1 MADGFAGAP
10 PGFRPLYRQVKALLI
25 QRISDRQ
32 WLPGQAI
39 PAEPIIAAEL
49 GVSQGTVRKAL
60 DEMAAENVLVRRQGR
75 GTYVARH
82 DEARILFQFF
92 KIVPDGGVPVFPD
105 SRLRSVTQGVADAAE
120 SRALA
125 LAPAAPVIRIARLR
139 EIAGVV
145 AISEYLTL
153 PAALFP
159 DFPGEDVPN
168 NLYDFYAARFGITI
182 SGGQERV
189 KAVAASSDDAA
200 HLGLV
205 AGAPVLLIDR
215 IAHALDG
222 TRIEWRRSYCST
234 EACSYVG
241 ELK

>member
-1 MADGFAGAP
+1 MDAEKGSA
-10 PGFRPLYRQVKALLI
+10 PGFRPLYAQVKTLLI

-39 PAEPIIAAEL
+39 PAEPVIAAEL

-60 DEMAAENVLVRRQGR
+60 DEMAAENLLVRRQGR

-105 SRLRSVTQGVADAAE
+105 SRLRLVTHGRVEAE
-120 SRALA
+120 ECRALA
-125 LAPAAPVIRIARLR
+125 LAPSAPVIRIARLR

-159 DFPGEDVPN
+159 DFPMQDVPN

-189 KAVAASSDDAA
+189 KAVVASAEDAA
-200 HLGLV
+200 HLGL
-205 AGAPVLLIDR
+205 ATGAPVLLVDR

-222 TRIEWRRSYCST
+222 TLIEWRRSYCNT

-241 ELK
+241 DLK